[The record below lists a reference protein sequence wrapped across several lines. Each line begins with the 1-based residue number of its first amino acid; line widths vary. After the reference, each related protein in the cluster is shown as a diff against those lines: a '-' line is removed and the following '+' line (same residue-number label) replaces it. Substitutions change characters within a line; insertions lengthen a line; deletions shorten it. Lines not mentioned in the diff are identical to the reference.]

1 MTRHEVDLTDPGAIR
16 DAIKAYAP
24 SIIVNAAAYTAVDK
38 AESEPALAAAI
49 NSDAV
54 AEMAKGARSSGAL
67 LVHFSTDYVFEGEGT
82 QPYGTEDLVAP
93 QSVYGQTKRGGE
105 LAIANS
111 GCQFLIF
118 RTSWVF
124 ASHGHNFVK
133 TMLRLGQE
141 KDQLRVVADQM
152 GAPTSAELIADVTS
166 LAIGGYRT
174 GQLKPDFTI

>member
-1 MTRHEVDLTDPGAIR
+1 MTILLFGANGQVGTELRRTLLPHGKLVAMTRHEVDLTDPGAIC
-16 DAIKAYAP
+16 DAIKVYAP

-54 AEMAKGARSSGAL
+54 AEMAKGAQSSGAL

-93 QSVYGQTKRGGE
+93 QGVYGQTKRDGE

-111 GCQFLIF
+111 GCLFLIF

-124 ASHGHNFVK
+124 ASHGHNSGS
-133 TMLRLGQE
+133 RHG
-141 KDQLRVVADQM
+141 
-152 GAPTSAELIADVTS
+152 
-166 LAIGGYRT
+166 
-174 GQLKPDFTI
+174 